1 MTTESIKLKNS
12 IAEKFERVRL
22 DSFDESDIKALLIDI
37 REYIRD
43 QTLLRE
49 LADFIAHPKRDKGI
63 CHKLL
68 NARYAKLSLFQEQ
81 VNRVKSEGGFEK
93 FNIKTEHDFSSIML
107 SSVSTDR
114 IKSDLFRV
122 LFADGIEDI
131 DEKLFKQYYKV
142 GRNVV
147 SKLISDSYFLSDG
160 HYILKNVKQRDLID
174 DLLKFIRGT
183 VTGKPAFELSAFKKE
198 LENSI
203 KRIVSTFSLDA
214 MYVKAFKDRTQGI
227 LLCIMCL
234 LHDARLTFYD
244 KKEGRILL
252 TTKEN
257 FLALS
262 TDQTVFHFYLFI
274 SDLKITDFIE
284 TLPDDW
290 NATSDLM
297 RELPWINARRNT
309 NNKLVLTA

>member
-1 MTTESIKLKNS
+1 MGTESVKLANS
-12 IAEKFERVRL
+12 IRDKFELVRL

-49 LADFIAHPKRDKGI
+49 LADFIAHPKRDRGI

-81 VNRVKSEGGFEK
+81 VKRVESEGGFEK
-93 FNIKTEHDFSSIML
+93 FNIKTERDFSNVML

-114 IKSDLFRV
+114 IKSELFRV
-122 LFADGIEDI
+122 LFVDGIEDI
-131 DEKLFKQYYKV
+131 EEKLFKQYYKI
-142 GRNVV
+142 GRDAV

-160 HYILKNVKQRDLID
+160 YYILKNVKQRDVID

-183 VTGKPAFELSAFKKE
+183 VSGSPAFHVDSFKKE

-203 KRIVSTFSLDA
+203 KRIVTTFKLDTS
-214 MYVKAFKDRTQGI
+214 YLKEFKDKSEGV
-227 LLCIMCL
+227 LLCILCL

-244 KKEGRILL
+244 KAEGRIFL
-252 TTKEN
+252 TTKN
-257 FLALS
+257 NLLALA
-262 TDQTVFHFYLFI
+262 TDRTVFQFYLFMSHLNI
-274 SDLKITDFIE
+274 VNFIE
-284 TLPDDW
+284 SLPEDW
-290 NATSDLM
+290 EATSNTM
-297 RELPWINARRNT
+297 KELPWINAKRNAD
-309 NNKLVLTA
+309 NKLVLMA